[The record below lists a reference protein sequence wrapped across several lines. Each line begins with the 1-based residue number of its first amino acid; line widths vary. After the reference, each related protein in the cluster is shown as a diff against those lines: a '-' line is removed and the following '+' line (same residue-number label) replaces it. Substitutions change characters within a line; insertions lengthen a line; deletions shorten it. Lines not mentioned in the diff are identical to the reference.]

1 MKQKERVRP
10 FEIDPATLKPDQFE
24 ILQPE
29 PDGTLPAP
37 LAPAAAAEESGRR
50 PWLKLLIGGAAAFA
64 LGVVGLDAYDY
75 AVSLFDRSVWLGSV
89 FSALLALIAAGALG
103 VVGRELLSLRRL
115 AKVDDLRATGERLM
129 TSEAHGQADD
139 FLRKVEKLYRD
150 RTELDQPI
158 WRFHDQA
165 SDALNDRERLELFAG
180 TVFGP
185 IDQEAYRIVKRSGRD
200 IGVLTALAPIGALDS
215 LIVLVRTVT
224 MMRAIARLYGVRP
237 GLTATLRL
245 AKRGV
250 RNIVIAGVGE
260 LVSHA
265 AVETAGA
272 SLLKIL
278 SARAGQGAVNGLLAA
293 RIGLSVMQICRPLPF
308 AEDEL
313 PSLKTLRAEFLKELT
328 DGEEKNEGSQET
340 P

>member
-1 MKQKERVRP
+1 MKQKDRISP
-10 FEIDPATLKPDQFE
+10 FEIDPATLKPGDFK
-24 ILQPE
+24 IVQPE
-29 PDGTLPAP
+29 PEGSLPAT
-37 LAPAAAAEESGRR
+37 LAPAVEPDEPRRR
-50 PWLKLLIGGAAAFA
+50 PWLKLLLGAGAAFG

-75 AVSLFDRSVWLGSV
+75 AVSLFERSVWLGGA
-89 FSALLALIAAGALG
+89 FSLLLALIAAGAVG
-103 VVGRELLSLRRL
+103 VVGREVLSLRRL
-115 AKVDDLRATGERLM
+115 AKVDDLRIAGERLM
-129 TSEAHGQADD
+129 TSEAHGQAED
-139 FLRKVEKLYRD
+139 FLRKVEKLYRE

-165 SDALNDRERLELFAG
+165 SDALNDRERLELFAE
-180 TVFGP
+180 TVFTP
-185 IDQEAYRIVKRSGRD
+185 IDKEAYQIVKRSGRD

-224 MMRAIARLYGVRP
+224 MMRSIAKLYGVRP
-237 GLTATLRL
+237 GFTATIRL

-272 SLLKIL
+272 SLLKML

-293 RIGLSVMQICRPLPF
+293 RIGLSVMQICRPIPF
-308 AEDEL
+308 QEDEL
-313 PSLKTLRAEFLKELT
+313 PSLKSLRAEIFKELSDPSGPT
-328 DGEEKNEGSQET
+328 NDR
-340 P
+340 

>member
-10 FEIDPATLKPDQFE
+10 FEIDPETLKPGDFE

-29 PDGTLPAP
+29 PDGSLPAP
-37 LAPAAAAEESGRR
+37 LAPADVGHEKHRR
-50 PWLKLLIGGAAAFA
+50 PWLKLFLGASAVFA
-64 LGVVGLDAYDY
+64 IGVVGLDAYDY
-75 AVSLFDRSVWLGSV
+75 AVSLFERSIWLGGG
-89 FSALLALIAAGALG
+89 FSTLLALALIGAFG
-103 VVGRELLSLRRL
+103 VIGREILSLRRL
-115 AKVDDLRATGERLM
+115 AKVDDLRITGERLM
-129 TSEAHGQADD
+129 TSEAHGQAED
-139 FLRKVEKLYRD
+139 FLRQVEKLYRD

-165 SDALNDRERLELFAG
+165 SDALNDRERLELFAS
-180 TVFGP
+180 TVFQP

-215 LIVLVRTVT
+215 LIVMVRTVT
-224 MMRAIARLYGVRP
+224 MMRSIARLYGVRP
-237 GLTATLRL
+237 GFSATVRL

-260 LVSHA
+260 LMSHA
-265 AVETAGA
+265 AVEAAGA

-278 SARAGQGAVNGLLAA
+278 SARAGQGAINGLLAA

-308 AEDEL
+308 AENEL
-313 PSLKTLRAEFLKELT
+313 PSLKTLRAEFLRELS
-328 DGEEKNEGSQET
+328 DGREGSEKVS
-340 P
+340 

>member
-10 FEIDPATLKPDQFE
+10 FEIDPETLKPGEFE

-29 PDGTLPAP
+29 PDGSLPAP
-37 LAPAAAAEESGRR
+37 LAPAEAADEPKRR
-50 PWLKLLIGGAAAFA
+50 PWLKLFLGGAAAFA
-64 LGVVGLDAYDY
+64 LGVLGLDAYDY
-75 AVSLFDRSVWLGSV
+75 AVSLFERSVWLGGA
-89 FSALLALIAAGALG
+89 FSALLALAVIGAFG
-103 VVGRELLSLRRL
+103 VVGREILGLRKL
-115 AKVDDLRATGERLM
+115 AKVDDLRTEGERLM
-129 TSEAHGQADD
+129 TSEAHGQAEN

-165 SDALNDRERLELFAG
+165 SDALNDRERIELFAG
-180 TVFGP
+180 TVFKP
-185 IDQEAYRIVKRSGRD
+185 IDEAAYRIVRQSSRD
-200 IGVLTALAPIGALDS
+200 IGVLTALTPVGALDS

-224 MMRAIARLYGVRP
+224 MMRSIARLYGVRP
-237 GLTATLRL
+237 GFAGTFRL

-272 SLLKIL
+272 SLLSIL

-293 RIGLSVMQICRPLPF
+293 RIGLSVMQICRPIPF
-308 AEDEL
+308 ARDEL
-313 PSLKTLRAEFLKELT
+313 PSLKKFRAEIFKELSS
-328 DGEEKNEGSQET
+328 GSEPIEKSN
-340 P
+340 

>member
-10 FEIDPATLKPDQFE
+10 FEIDPETLKPGEFE

-37 LAPAAAAEESGRR
+37 LAPAEAADGPKRR
-50 PWLKLLIGGAAAFA
+50 SWLKLFLGGAAAFA

-75 AVSLFDRSVWLGSV
+75 AVSLFERSVWLGGA
-89 FSALLALIAAGALG
+89 FSALLGLAAAGAVG
-103 VVGRELLSLRRL
+103 VVGREVLSLRKL
-115 AKVDDLRATGERLM
+115 ARVDDLRTEGERLM
-129 TSEAHGQADD
+129 TSEAHGQAEG

-165 SDALNDRERLELFAG
+165 SDALNDRERIELFAG
-180 TVFGP
+180 TVFKP
-185 IDQEAYRIVKRSGRD
+185 IDEQAYQIVKRSSRD
-200 IGVLTALAPIGALDS
+200 IGVLTALTPVGALDS
-215 LIVLVRTVT
+215 LIVLIRTVT
-224 MMRAIARLYGVRP
+224 MMRSIARLYGVRP
-237 GLTATLRL
+237 GFTGTVRL

-250 RNIVIAGVGE
+250 RNILIAGVGE

-272 SLLKIL
+272 SLLSIL

-293 RIGLSVMQICRPLPF
+293 RIGLSIMQICRPIPF
-308 AEDEL
+308 AQNEL
-313 PSLKTLRAEFLKELT
+313 PSLKKFRAEILRDLS
-328 DGEEKNEGSQET
+328 DGGEKTEKNV
-340 P
+340 

>member
-10 FEIDPATLKPDQFE
+10 FEIDPETLKPGEFE
-24 ILQPE
+24 VLQPE

-37 LAPAAAAEESGRR
+37 LAPAESADEPKRR
-50 PWLKLLIGGAAAFA
+50 PWLKLFLGGAAAFA

-75 AVSLFDRSVWLGSV
+75 AVSLFERSVWLGGA
-89 FSALLALIAAGALG
+89 FSALLALAVTGALG
-103 VVGRELLSLRRL
+103 VVGREVLSLRKL
-115 AKVDDLRATGERLM
+115 ARVDDLRTEGERLM
-129 TSEAHGQADD
+129 TSEAHGQAEN

-165 SDALNDRERLELFAG
+165 SDALNDRERIELFAG
-180 TVFGP
+180 TVFKP
-185 IDQEAYRIVKRSGRD
+185 IDEEAYRIVKRSSRD
-200 IGVLTALAPIGALDS
+200 IGVLTALTPVGALDS

-224 MMRAIARLYGVRP
+224 MMRSIARLYGVRP
-237 GLTATLRL
+237 GFAGTIRI

-272 SLLKIL
+272 SLLSIL

-293 RIGLSVMQICRPLPF
+293 RIGLSIMQICRPIPF
-308 AEDEL
+308 TQNEL
-313 PSLKTLRAEFLKELT
+313 PSLKKFRTEILKDLSDSSEPI
-328 DGEEKNEGSQET
+328 GKNG
-340 P
+340 

>member
-1 MKQKERVRP
+1 MKQKDHVRP
-10 FEIDPATLKPDQFE
+10 FELDPDEMKPGEFE

-29 PDGTLPAP
+29 PDGSLPAP
-37 LAPAAAAEESGRR
+37 LASAEIADEQKRR
-50 PWLKLLIGGAAAFA
+50 PWLKLFLGAAAAFA

-75 AVSLFDRSVWLGSV
+75 AVSLFERSAWLGGV
-89 FSALLALIAAGALG
+89 FSGLLGLVVIGALG
-103 VVGRELLSLRRL
+103 VVGREVLSLRKL
-115 AKVDDLRATGERLM
+115 AKVDDLRTAGERLM
-129 TSEAHGQADD
+129 TSEAHGQAED

-150 RTELDQPI
+150 RPELDQPI

-165 SDALNDRERLELFAG
+165 SDALNDRERIELFAS
-180 TVFGP
+180 TVFQP

-200 IGVLTALAPIGALDS
+200 IGVLTALTPIGALDS
-215 LIVLVRTVT
+215 LIVLVRTVS
-224 MMRAIARLYGVRP
+224 MMRSIAKLYGVRP
-237 GLTATLRL
+237 GFTATIRL

-272 SLLKIL
+272 SLIKML

-313 PSLKTLRAEFLKELT
+313 PSLKKLRSEIFREIS
-328 DGEEKNEGSQET
+328 GEPEETEKLR
-340 P
+340 